1 LLARPALR
9 AVTIEPTDHDARVV
23 AHPLAQ
29 ATLTRLRD
37 ADTDRVAFREGLVRL
52 GRVCGH
58 DLVDDLF
65 ETTPTA
71 VRTPLAETTGAR
83 VAGAEDVV
91 FVTVLRAA
99 APFVEGLLD
108 ALPDA
113 RQGMVS
119 ASRDE
124 AAGPTDDG
132 GFPVEVEYVNLP
144 AVGPDDTVVVAD
156 PMLATGSTI
165 DAVLGHLGETRRTVV
180 LAAVAAPEG
189 LARVRDRHP
198 DADLVTVAVDDHLDD
213 DGYIVPGLGDAGDR
227 AFGTD

>member
-1 LLARPALR
+1 MPL
-9 AVTIEPTDHDARVV
+9 EPTDHDARVV

-29 ATLTRLRD
+29 ATLTSLRD

-58 DLVDDLF
+58 DLVADLF
-65 ETTPTA
+65 ETTPTP

-108 ALPDA
+108 ALPEA

-124 AAGPTDDG
+124 AAGPAPDG
-132 GFPVEVEYVNLP
+132 AFPVDVGYVNLP

-165 DAVLGHLGETRRTVV
+165 RAVLDHLGGDPRRTVV
-180 LAAVAAPEG
+180 LSAVAAPEG
-189 LARVRDRHP
+189 LARVHDSHP
-198 DADLVTVAVDDHLDD
+198 GADLVTVAVDDHLDD